1 MDLLRGVPSSP
12 QVLSPSPAPS
22 SPQQQQQQQ
31 QHLHQTSAQDFGA
44 APVDPFQQNLF
55 NSPTQNSWPSSSPG
69 VRLFSFIILKDSA
82 FPIEYF
88 L

>member
-12 QVLSPSPAPS
+12 RVLSPSPAPS
-22 SPQQQQQQQ
+22 SPQQQQQHQP
-31 QHLHQTSAQDFGA
+31 LHQNSAQDFGA

-55 NSPTQNSWPSSSPG
+55 NSPTHNSWPSSSPG